1 MAPRS
6 IRAIPVALPPLYAF
20 EVDGRIAVQDVEWM
34 AGVLEAAFAAQ
45 ETVDILIVM
54 RNYQGLDVGAAFDSK
69 ALRAQARA
77 ATHVGRYAVVGA
89 PDWAEAMINLLSPVS
104 PVEAK
109 TFDLEDEGNA
119 WAWVRAA

>member
-6 IRAIPVALPPLYAF
+6 IRAIPTALPPLYAF
-20 EVDGRIAVQDVEWM
+20 EVAGRIAAPDVEWM
-34 AGVLEAAFAAQ
+34 AGVLEAAFEAH

-54 RNYQGLDVGAAFDSK
+54 RDYQGLDIGAAFDPK

-77 ATHVGRYAVVGA
+77 AAHVGRYAVVGA
-89 PDWAEAMINLLSPVS
+89 PDWAETMIDLFSPVS

-109 TFDLEDEGNA
+109 TFDLEDEAAA